1 MFLVGGFSASPL
13 LQDGIKK
20 KFEGR
25 SKIVIPKDAETAV
38 VKGAAMF
45 GRRPHH
51 VVERCFSETYGTGTT
66 RDFQD
71 GFNKEEKLLIV
82 DGKRKCKD
90 IFAVLARKNEKIKM
104 GQCKSLSF
112 WPLRENQSEVWFD
125 FFISSKKDVCY
136 TTDASVLKLPGRI
149 RFGTPD
155 TSKGTNREIK
165 LEVYFNTEVKVIGI
179 DVETGNEAT
188 IFIDFLPR
196 H

>member
-1 MFLVGGFSASPL
+1 MQRPQWSRVLRCSGGDRTMWWSGVF
-13 LQDGIKK
+13 
-20 KFEGR
+20 
-25 SKIVIPKDAETAV
+25 
-38 VKGAAMF
+38 
-45 GRRPHH
+45 RRPTAR
-51 VVERCFSETYGTGTT
+51 EPL
-66 RDFQD
+66 DFQD
-71 GFNKEEKLLIV
+71 GFNKEEKLQIV

-125 FFISSKKDVCY
+125 FFISSKKDVSY
-136 TTDASVLKLPGRI
+136 TTDASALKLPGGI
-149 RFGTPD
+149 RFGTPN

-165 LEVYFNTEVKVIGI
+165 LEVYFNTEIKVIGI